1 MNYAPELEG
10 MLQMVMSKLDEIDK
24 RLDNLDSTMKSM
36 DARIQSSGALG
47 VKTLGET
54 QATLGQMV
62 LG

>member
-1 MNYAPELEG
+1 
-10 MLQMVMSKLDEIDK
+10 MVMAKLDEMNK
-24 RLDNLDSTMKSM
+24 RLDNLDATMKSM